1 MSETAEIITLNK
13 QNDKQER
20 KNAMPKAVIMGA
32 ACVIFS
38 SLTPEEVD
46 RFKAYRP
53 ESLILMDEDGE
64 EIFTLDI
71 DNGPGNLSNEKAVLS
86 RAKSAEGKATIT
98 ILLNPEA
105 EDKLD
110 LVMKNL
116 GPAMLR
122 LETLENQLLG
132 MTGDLEATETRIK
145 SMFAQM

>member
-1 MSETAEIITLNK
+1 MSEAAEIITMNN
-13 QNDKQER
+13 QNNKQER
-20 KNAMPKAVIMGA
+20 MNAIPKAVIMGA

-53 ESLILMDEDGE
+53 ESLILVDEERE

-71 DNGPGNLSNEKAVLS
+71 DDGPGNLSNEKAVLS

-98 ILLNPEA
+98 IVLDPEA

-110 LVMKNL
+110 LVKKKL

-122 LETLENQLLG
+122 LEALENQLLG
-132 MTGDLEATETRIK
+132 MTGDLEETETRIK
-145 SMFAQM
+145 SMFSQL